1 MELIHGLHKDTLID
15 IKGRVNKRQGVPINL
30 SNIEVGDYIK
40 GYDTE
45 NGIVRY
51 NKVVTKFTR
60 QLNSYLELKLSDGT
74 ELKTSVDIKIFKDGE
89 WVSPIGNTSCASKD
103 CKCDSKLFFNDIKV
117 TSAKYVEGP
126 IELISIEVEPDHN
139 YFVGDLLVHNTG
151 PTGPRGA
158 QGAQGSSGKAG
169 RQG

>member
-30 SNIEVGDYIK
+30 SNIEVGDSIK

-45 NGIVRY
+45 NGVVRY

-89 WVSPIGNTSCASKD
+89 WVSPIGNTSCESKD

-117 TSAKYVEGP
+117 ISAKYVEGP

-139 YFVGDLLVHNTG
+139 YFVGKLLVHNTG
-151 PTGPRGA
+151 P
-158 QGAQGSSGKAG
+158 QGSKG
-169 RQG
+169 Q